1 MSLDG
6 ETNWYTYSQD
16 IFFLKI
22 DTEVLYISNI
32 LVDYQKKLIRAA
44 KTRCWG
50 KAVPGSGTVMN
61 NLTLREEESVL
72 FFAKR

>member
-44 KTRCWG
+44 KTRC
-50 KAVPGSGTVMN
+50 
-61 NLTLREEESVL
+61 
-72 FFAKR
+72 